1 MQGEPTYMKL
11 DKTLTDHV
19 INLFPD
25 LKNEVEGDGCL
36 YMLMLK
42 AMYGCV
48 KASALWYALIKK
60 FFGRSGVSS

>member
-25 LKNEVEGDGCL
+25 LKNEVEGD
-36 YMLMLK
+36 
-42 AMYGCV
+42 
-48 KASALWYALIKK
+48 
-60 FFGRSGVSS
+60 